1 MSGVVVENAKAF
13 GILDA
18 LRGMRNPLNS
28 WDKNDSRCKCDP
40 SDGHVIELELGP
52 NDQKLCRALTLG
64 GAPHRKFLRQIFVTM
79 DITAPMYWWAEMD
92 TYKIC
97 STRNSCSVQHKG
109 ASREFAEDDFTF
121 EELDTS
127 TIGTLDYAEL
137 LRDKRTMLEIV
148 NKWRN
153 KYVDGGKTN
162 YSLFRVMRQFLPSAY
177 NYKTTWSGN
186 YEVLMNIYKWRKNHK
201 LKEWH
206 EFCAEVEKLPGM
218 EFFLSLEKIES
229 T

>member
-1 MSGVVVENAKAF
+1 MVLVENMKAY

-28 WDKNDSRCKCDP
+28 WDKNDSTCKCDP
-40 SDGHVIELELGP
+40 NDGHVVELNLGP
-52 NDQKLCRALTLG
+52 NDMKLCKALTIG
-64 GAPHRKFLRQIFVTM
+64 GPPHRKFLRQIPVTM

-92 TYKIC
+92 TYKIS

-109 ASREFAEDDFTF
+109 SSRDFTSSDF
-121 EELDTS
+121 
-127 TIGTLDYAEL
+127 TIEDFGIDNPSDNNEIKNDLN
-137 LRDKRTMLEIV
+137 TMLEIV
-148 NKWRN
+148 NRWRK
-153 KYVDGGKTN
+153 KYVDGNKTN
-162 YSLFRVMRQFLPSAY
+162 YSYFRAMRQFLSSGY

-201 LKEWH
+201 LVEWH
-206 EFCAEVEKLPGM
+206 DFCSEIEKLPGM
-218 EFFLSLEKIES
+218 NFFLSLQKTEN

>member
-1 MSGVVVENAKAF
+1 MSNGIVVENAKAF

-28 WDKNDSRCKCDP
+28 WSKNDSRTKCDP
-40 SDGHVIELELGP
+40 DDGHVIELELGP
-52 NDQKLCRALTLG
+52 NDQKLCRALTVG
-64 GAPHRKFLRQIFVTM
+64 GTPHRKFLRQIAVTM

-109 ASREFAEDDFTF
+109 ASREFTVSDFTL
-121 EELDTS
+121 EGQDAL
-127 TIGTLDYAEL
+127 GALDYGEL
-137 LRDKRTMLEIV
+137 LSDAKVVVGIV

-153 KYVDGGKTN
+153 KYVDGGKTD
-162 YSLFRVMRQFLPSAY
+162 YSLFRAMRQLLPCGY
-177 NYKTTWSGN
+177 NYKATWTGN
-186 YEVLMNIYKWRKNHK
+186 YEVLVNIYKWRKNHK

-206 EFCAEVEKLPGM
+206 EFCTEIEKLPGM

>member
-1 MSGVVVENAKAF
+1 MIKVENMKAF
-13 GILDA
+13 GIVDA

-28 WDKNDSRCKCDP
+28 WSKADSSCTCDP
-40 SDGHVIELELGP
+40 SDGHVVELKLGP
-52 NDQKLCRALTLG
+52 NDEKLCKALTIG
-64 GAPHRKFLRQIFVTM
+64 GPPHRKFLRQIPVTM

-92 TYKIC
+92 TYKTA

-109 ASREFAEDDFTF
+109 ASREFVAEDFTF
-121 EELDTS
+121 EDES
-127 TIGTLDYAEL
+127 AIGSADYAEL
-137 LRDKRTMLEIV
+137 LADKEAMLKII

-162 YSLFRVMRQFLPSAY
+162 YSLFRVMRQFLASGY
-177 NYKTTWSGN
+177 NYKTTWTGN

-201 LKEWH
+201 LVEWH
-206 EFCAEVEKLPGM
+206 EFCAEIEKLPGM
-218 EFFLSLEKIES
+218 NFFLSLVKVEN